1 MRIAVSDVHGGL
13 TQFSPLQALC
23 HRIVCAQV
31 NNPFAAA
38 EFILPAG
45 MTACLAQ
52 ALHLVCLLLVLFR
65 SASSSAGWWVGELH
79 THPCCPRLLWPGLCR
94 IAGPCCLCWVGKIHV
109 KAFFPFLESKPAVE
123 KRRRRCPLSA
133 ALKKTEG
140 GTKEKHLQK
149 HGK

>member
-45 MTACLAQ
+45 VTACLAQ

-65 SASSSAGWWVGELH
+65 RVVGWGTPHSPLLPQTAVAWTLQDSRALLPVLGWKNTCKSLLSFPGKQTSSREKEEEMSSF
-79 THPCCPRLLWPGLCR
+79 CC
-94 IAGPCCLCWVGKIHV
+94 
-109 KAFFPFLESKPAVE
+109 
-123 KRRRRCPLSA
+123 
-133 ALKKTEG
+133 LKKTEG